1 MASVSVAPVAV
12 MIHLESQ
19 EIEHWRRMREVAQLV
34 VRDPAD
40 ADWLDKVFSYF
51 LWDVRCA
58 HSSNQVQPTKTEM
71 WDLLVKAETLAVE
84 LSNVLAG
91 PWPAEYLT
99 ANTETCS
106 DEFFK
111 AGAYFHSVLIS
122 AARQTRKS
130 PKLIAPNGDVR
141 PGRGKATLPQ
151 WISPQQT
158 CAAIVEEIWAHFHEG
173 QYPKVHSRPAW
184 AVAQAY
190 WEAATGVM
198 GQPGSDPF
206 SKWSNYFGT
215 AGTPEQDVLR
225 KKVRLVLNS
234 KETQHAYRNESEL
247 TRTK

>member
-1 MASVSVAPVAV
+1 MASVPKTPVAM
-12 MIHLESQ
+12 MIHLES
-19 EIEHWRRMREVAQLV
+19 EESEHWSRMREVARLV

-51 LWDVRCA
+51 YWDVRHA
-58 HSSNQVQPTKTEM
+58 RSSDQLQPTKAEM
-71 WDLLVKAETLAVE
+71 WDLLVKVETLAVE

-91 PWPAEYLT
+91 PWPAAYLT

-106 DEFFK
+106 DEFFR
-111 AGAYFHSVLIS
+111 AGAHYLSVLTS

-130 PKLIAPNGDVR
+130 PKLTAPNGDVR
-141 PGRGKATLPQ
+141 PGRGKANLPQ

-158 CAAIVEEIWAHFHEG
+158 CAAIVEEIWARFHEG

-190 WEAATGVM
+190 WEAATRVM

-206 SKWSNYFGT
+206 SKWSNYFGA

-234 KETQHAYRNESEL
+234 EERRHAYRRESEL

>member
-1 MASVSVAPVAV
+1 MVSVSKPPVAM
-12 MIHLESQ
+12 MIHLESE

-51 LWDVRCA
+51 LWDIRCA
-58 HSSNQVQPTKTEM
+58 HTSDQLQPTKTEM
-71 WDLLVKAETLAVE
+71 WGLLVKVETLAVE
-84 LSNVLAG
+84 LSNVLARS
-91 PWPAEYLT
+91 WPAAYLT

-106 DEFFK
+106 EEFFR
-111 AGAYFHSVLIS
+111 AGAYFHSVLTS

-141 PGRGKATLPQ
+141 PGRGKANLPQ

-158 CAAIVEEIWAHFHEG
+158 CAAIVEEIWARFHEG

-190 WEAATGVM
+190 WEAATRVM

-206 SKWSNYFGT
+206 SKWSNYFGA
-215 AGTPEQDVLR
+215 AGTSELDVLR

-234 KETQHAYRNESEL
+234 EERRHALRREREL

>member
-1 MASVSVAPVAV
+1 MVSVSKTPVAM
-12 MIHLESQ
+12 MIHLESE

-34 VRDPAD
+34 VREPAD
-40 ADWLDKVFSYF
+40 ADWLDEVFSYF
-51 LWDVRCA
+51 YWDVRCA
-58 HSSNQVQPTKTEM
+58 HSSGQIQPTKAKM
-71 WDLLVKAETLAVE
+71 LDLLVKAETLAVG

-91 PWPAEYLT
+91 PWPAAYLT

-106 DEFFK
+106 DEFFR
-111 AGAYFHSVLIS
+111 AGAHYLSVLTS
-122 AARQTRKS
+122 ATLQTRKS
-130 PKLIAPNGDVR
+130 PKLTAPSGDVR

-173 QYPKVHSRPAW
+173 KYPKVHSRPAW

-190 WEAATGVM
+190 WEAATRVM

-206 SKWSNYFGT
+206 SKWSNYFGA
-215 AGTPEQDVLR
+215 AGTPELDVLR
-225 KKVRLVLNS
+225 KKVRVVLNS
-234 KETQHAYRNESEL
+234 KERQHAHRSEREL